1 MKPALRSGF
10 LGAAAGFL
18 SRPCCAL
25 PAAMS
30 LAGVSSAGVA
40 QAVVPFRPW
49 LLAAGAVMLLT
60 ALWSAFRND
69 SAAVTKVLS
78 AVAALAGFVWSLR
91 VLEVL

>member
-1 MKPALRSGF
+1 MKPALRSGL

-49 LLAAGAVMLLT
+49 LLAAGAVMLLA
-60 ALWSAFRND
+60 ALWSALRND
-69 SAAVTKVLS
+69 SAVFTKVFS
-78 AVAALAGFVWSLR
+78 AAAGLAGFAWSLR
-91 VLEVL
+91 LLELF

>member
-1 MKPALRSGF
+1 MKPALRSGL

-30 LAGVSSAGVA
+30 LAGASSAGVA
-40 QAVVPFRPW
+40 QFLMPFRPW
-49 LLAAGAVMLLT
+49 LLGTGALLLLT

-69 SAAVTKVLS
+69 SAVFTKVFS
-78 AVAALAGFVWSLR
+78 AGAALTGFAWSLR
-91 VLEVL
+91 VLGVF

>member
-1 MKPALRSGF
+1 MKAALRSGV
-10 LGAAAGFL
+10 LGAGAGFL

-40 QAVVPFRPW
+40 QAVMPFRPW
-49 LLAAGAVMLLT
+49 LLTTGAVMLLA

-69 SAAVTKVLS
+69 SAVFTKVFS
-78 AVAALAGFVWSLR
+78 AAAAVAGFIWSLR